1 MVSNYFTLYNSA
13 SAFCTFDFDM
23 KTGRILIVDDN
34 ESALSALRLMLQS
47 DFEEVVCLSSPN
59 LIREQM
65 DHHEFDVA
73 LLDMNFSAGL
83 NTGNEGLYWLQEI
96 KKWNPQ
102 LEVIMITAYG
112 DVELAVKALKLGAV
126 DFVLKPWDNEKLRAT
141 LLAALKLRQ
150 SHQKLSEMKQRE
162 SYLKDALQLNHDLI
176 GQSEAMQ
183 KVLRMAKKVAVT
195 DANVLITGENGTGKA
210 VIAEQI
216 HRLSARNQGLLMNV
230 DMGAIPE
237 NLFESELFG
246 YKKGAFTDAKSD
258 KPGKFQLADKGT
270 LFLDEI
276 GNLTMP
282 LQSKILVALES
293 RTVFPLGTS
302 KPIPVDIRL
311 IAASNA
317 NLDQM
322 VLEGS
327 FRQDL
332 LYRIN
337 TIQIEL
343 PPLRERGEDI
353 ELLATHFLKVFQK
366 KYQKP
371 QLRLGTQALRKLN
384 KYHWPGNV
392 RELQHT
398 IEKAVILSE
407 GNVLMPADF
416 DLKAV
421 SSSMPKELPSLSEME
436 KDLIINAM
444 DRYQGNLSLVA
455 EKLGVTR
462 QTLYNKIKRYA
473 L

>member
-1 MVSNYFTLYNSA
+1 MSNYFTLYNSV

-183 KVLRMAKKVAVT
+183 KVLRMAKKVAAT

-398 IEKAVILSE
+398 IEKSVILSE
-407 GNVLMPADF
+407 GDVLMPADF